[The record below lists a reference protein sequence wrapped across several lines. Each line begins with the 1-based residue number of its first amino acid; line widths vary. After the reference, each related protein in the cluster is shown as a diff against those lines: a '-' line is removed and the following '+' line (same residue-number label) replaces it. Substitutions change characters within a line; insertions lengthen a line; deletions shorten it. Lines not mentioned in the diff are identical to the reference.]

1 MSRLLLVQIATLPRS
16 LLSKKYLMLQAPN
29 TQLVQRLL
37 AVAASSLLC
46 PQNLSLHPHA
56 AVEAVAVVSIP

>member
-1 MSRLLLVQIATLPRS
+1 MSRLLLVQTATLPQN

-37 AVAASSLLC
+37 AVAVSSLLC
-46 PQNLSLHPHA
+46 PQNLSSHPHA
-56 AVEAVAVVSIP
+56 AVEAVAVASIP